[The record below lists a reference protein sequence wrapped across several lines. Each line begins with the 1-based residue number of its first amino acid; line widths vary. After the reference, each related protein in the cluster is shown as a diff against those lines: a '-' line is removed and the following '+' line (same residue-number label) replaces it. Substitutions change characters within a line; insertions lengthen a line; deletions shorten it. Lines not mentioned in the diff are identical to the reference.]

1 MNVPCRQVTAEAAD
15 QVGKKPTY
23 PRKINEHEGH
33 PNDNIDN
40 ADHSTNSR
48 TYSVTA
54 TSYNQKDKC

>member
-15 QVGKKPTY
+15 HVGKQPTY
-23 PRKINEHEGH
+23 PHKINEHEGH

-40 ADHSTNSR
+40 TDHSTNSR

-54 TSYNQKDKC
+54 TS